1 MRKTEILAITGL
13 GAGVVGSIAGAIMTN
28 KMYKANK
35 EALENGEFD
44 NEDSVK
50 RAKWKTG
57 LTAVGTTLLAGLA
70 IASGTGLALSYSN
83 KNNNDNDYDDND
95 YDEYSTNSREELSES
110 EKEWLKAL
118 KDNDLIDG
126 ITEQDVENARWA
138 HSMAKEEIK
147 DFIEDMTD
155 NKGVED
161 MDVERIQNI
170 LEDTADSMEKAHYE
184 IDNADRNINV
194 IQGIVEQS

>member
-83 KNNNDNDYDDND
+83 ENKDNNDNGYSIKPEYEVEEAERQWLEALQDD
-95 YDEYSTNSREELSES
+95 
-110 EKEWLKAL
+110 
-118 KDNDLIDG
+118 DLIHG
-126 ITEQDVENARWA
+126 ITEENIENSRWG
-138 HSMAKEEIK
+138 HTMAKDEIK
-147 DFIEDMTD
+147 DFIEGMTD

-184 IDNADRNINV
+184 IDNADRNISV
-194 IQGIVEQS
+194 IQGIVEQ

>member
-1 MRKTEILAITGL
+1 MRKAQILTLTGL

-28 KMYKANK
+28 KMYKTNK

-44 NEDSVK
+44 NEDK
-50 RAKWKTG
+50 IKKAKWKTG

-83 KNNNDNDYDDND
+83 ENKDNNDNGYSIKPEYEVEEAERQWLEALQDD
-95 YDEYSTNSREELSES
+95 
-110 EKEWLKAL
+110 
-118 KDNDLIDG
+118 DLIHG
-126 ITEQDVENARWA
+126 ITEENIENSRWG
-138 HSMAKEEIK
+138 HTMAKDEIK
-147 DFIEDMTD
+147 DFIEGMTD

-184 IDNADRNINV
+184 IDNADRNISV
-194 IQGIVEQS
+194 IQGIVEQ